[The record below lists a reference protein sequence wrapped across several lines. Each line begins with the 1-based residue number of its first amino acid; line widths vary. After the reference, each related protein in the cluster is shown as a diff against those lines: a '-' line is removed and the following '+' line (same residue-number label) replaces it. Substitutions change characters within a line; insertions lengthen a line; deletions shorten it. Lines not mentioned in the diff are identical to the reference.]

1 MDPTRFTRPGR
12 GVRAGVAAVRGR
24 RRAAS
29 ERGMATAELAVAL
42 PVLALVVGILLWSI
56 QLAGV
61 HLACGAAAREAA
73 RALARGESAE
83 SLAER
88 SRALPQGA
96 PAGPRITLATAHPAK
111 FPETVRQA
119 VGAQPALPAFC
130 RDLFDRP
137 EAIDCIGND
146 LGVLQAFIRERSRA
160 WR

>member
-1 MDPTRFTRPGR
+1 
-12 GVRAGVAAVRGR
+12 
-24 RRAAS
+24 
-29 ERGMATAELAVAL
+29 MATAELAVAL

-96 PAGPRITLATAHPAK
+96 RLVVQERPDSWQVSVRLPMRGWPGLARLLPQVEIRGEAVAAK
-111 FPETVRQA
+111 EPSA
-119 VGAQPALPAFC
+119 
-130 RDLFDRP
+130 D
-137 EAIDCIGND
+137 EA
-146 LGVLQAFIRERSRA
+146 AR
-160 WR
+160 